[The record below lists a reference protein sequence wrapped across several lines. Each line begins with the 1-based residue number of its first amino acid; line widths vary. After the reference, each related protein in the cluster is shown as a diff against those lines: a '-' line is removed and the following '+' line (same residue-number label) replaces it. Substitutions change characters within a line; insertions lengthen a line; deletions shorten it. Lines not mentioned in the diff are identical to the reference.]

1 MGSVNISGDSD
12 SQMLIGHELSVE
24 HETSYCVG
32 PFPSFPTASEK
43 EAHCPGSA
51 SAPPSPANTVTR
63 PSIRS
68 TSASSLITLFTVGA
82 LISNK
87 FRSVTKVPGSA
98 KTSPGKDEG
107 VDSG

>member
-1 MGSVNISGDSD
+1 
-12 SQMLIGHELSVE
+12 MLIGHEFSVE

-43 EAHCPGSA
+43 KEAHCSGSA
-51 SAPPSPANTVTR
+51 SAPPSPAKTVTR

-82 LISNK
+82 LMSNK

-107 VDSG
+107 LTRDEQ